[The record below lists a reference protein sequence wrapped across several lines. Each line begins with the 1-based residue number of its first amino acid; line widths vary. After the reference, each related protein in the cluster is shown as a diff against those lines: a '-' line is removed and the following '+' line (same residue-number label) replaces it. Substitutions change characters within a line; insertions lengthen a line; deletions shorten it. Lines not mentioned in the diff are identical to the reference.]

1 MTNIQTGVTHG
12 TTITTLDGL
21 PAEAERAMAT
31 VTPTHVIKEPSHK
44 LTHLQVQRMKK
55 KTGMMISH
63 RLKLHTRHTKQ
74 SQECQDQADDK
85 APTTDPY
92 QSTPGTQ
99 PGSYPWEGST
109 PSKTPTYA
117 EMQDSLVTQES
128 EDRLLQSRAGMTG
141 LSGATSSEYHK
152 LPPPP
157 APKVS
162 EPGYGQYMIEQQRE
176 EWKYCEEQSKKCV
189 EWEQPN
195 NQYRGAK
202 CGFATDEPHPS
213 NDILHWL
220 CWNDRS
226 TTSYPK
232 WAQELQSV
240 CPIEYKEL
248 AR

>member
-1 MTNIQTGVTHG
+1 M
-12 TTITTLDGL
+12 
-21 PAEAERAMAT
+21 
-31 VTPTHVIKEPSHK
+31 
-44 LTHLQVQRMKK
+44 
-55 KTGMMISH
+55 
-63 RLKLHTRHTKQ
+63 

-99 PGSYPWEGST
+99 PGSYPWEGSI
-109 PSKTPTYA
+109 PSKTPTY
-117 EMQDSLVTQES
+117 DSLVTQES
-128 EDRLLQSRAGMTG
+128 EDRLLQSRAGMAG
-141 LSGATSSEYHK
+141 PSGATSTEYHK

-157 APKVS
+157 APKVG

-176 EWKYCEEQSKKCV
+176 EQKYHEEQSKKCV
-189 EWEQPN
+189 DWEQPD
-195 NQYRGAK
+195 NQYRGALNAV
-202 CGFATDEPHPS
+202 FATDKPHPT
-213 NDILHWL
+213 NDILCWL
-220 CWNDRS
+220 CWNYRS